1 MEYGKDR
8 QVSVSVEKHAIL
20 MSLQPLFEEA
30 ETSNRWFFHESVEAG
45 QIWCSPEYLRLQQSK
60 GEYVW
65 APEHWELRSPLGYLD
80 SLRTQIEAQVKEF
93 NDLAGRLGHGKSF
106 KLSEVESGLTTFR
119 GRERR

>member
-1 MEYGKDR
+1 MMEYGKDR

-65 APEHWELRSPLGYLD
+65 APEHWELRRPLDYMH
-80 SLRTQIEAQVKEF
+80 SLRLQAETLVKEF
-93 NDLAGRLGHGKSF
+93 NDLSKRFGYDKAL
-106 KLSEVESGLTTFR
+106 KLSEVASSESLPEKGA
-119 GRERR
+119 